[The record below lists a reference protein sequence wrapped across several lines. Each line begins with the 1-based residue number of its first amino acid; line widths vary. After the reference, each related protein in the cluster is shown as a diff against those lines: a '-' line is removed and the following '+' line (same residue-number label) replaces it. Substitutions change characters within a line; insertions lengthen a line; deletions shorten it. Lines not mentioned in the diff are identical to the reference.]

1 MRQAPCN
8 AMARFTKPRYL
19 ETIVD
24 LSHRRTGEFKGSR
37 WADKPRERRHAKA
50 NLPDVVP
57 AGMTKGT
64 AFETLSPRGHAW
76 ADVLCKEFGMSQGQA
91 EQSATESRRKEIFLA
106 LVEAQDQE
114 MTVAQSRKL
123 IAERFGV
130 EESQIRDI
138 EREGLD
144 NQWPP
149 LS

>member
-1 MRQAPCN
+1 
-8 AMARFTKPRYL
+8 
-19 ETIVD
+19 
-24 LSHRRTGEFKGSR
+24 
-37 WADKPRERRHAKA
+37 
-50 NLPDVVP
+50 
-57 AGMTKGT
+57 
-64 AFETLSPRGHAW
+64 
-76 ADVLCKEFGMSQGQA
+76 MSQGQA

-149 LS
+149 SRNNNK